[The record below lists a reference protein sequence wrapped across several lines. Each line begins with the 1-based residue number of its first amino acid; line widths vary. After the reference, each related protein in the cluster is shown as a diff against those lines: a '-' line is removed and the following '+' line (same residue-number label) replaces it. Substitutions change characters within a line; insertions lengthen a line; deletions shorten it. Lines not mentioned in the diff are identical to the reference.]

1 MMDISNIKYRIR
13 QCSNCPDG
21 LEYICETCSC
31 VLCLP
36 CKHEHMLLMA
46 GTGTIHSMINYRQK
60 FKNLKNPGI
69 CLKHSNS
76 VYDTFCEQCITPIC
90 SECTEHRTHKTTDLR
105 RAYEKNLRQNK
116 RLIQTI
122 EEKELFCYSLLSE
135 SEIDFRIVAEEVAN
149 MKSKLQAV
157 SKELTGYIDNVRY
170 RFPAKFRCL
179 KQKTKMNRCI
189 SSVQIFEHVY
199 EHSSMAPIKF
209 LLSVKKKHNFKME
222 NRAFLKQHGLATV
235 KESPN
240 FDNISKKLLTIN
252 ISGEE
257 KLMQFT
263 KSDMGL
269 FEKIKSRGIRRLKNA
284 YKSPE
289 SMSNLM
295 KWLSMNILEYPMLLQ
310 LAVEFETPLVPF
322 GASPRYL
329 QGKRHFKLPELL
341 STMKEEA
348 DEIFKRKISVGWK
361 HLSIPNMHIS
371 FDES

>member
-1 MMDISNIKYRIR
+1 MMDISNIQYRIR

-36 CKHEHMLLMA
+36 CKNEHMLLMA

-116 RLIQTI
+116 RLIHTI
-122 EEKELFCYSLLSE
+122 EEQELFCYSLLIE

-189 SSVQIFEHVY
+189 SSVQMYEHVY

-222 NRAFLKQHGLATV
+222 NRAFLKHHGLATV
-235 KESPN
+235 KESPS
-240 FDNISKKLLTIN
+240 FDTISKKLPTIN

-263 KSDMGL
+263 KSYMGL

-295 KWLSMNILEYPMLLQ
+295 KCLSMIILEYPMLLQ
-310 LAVEFETPLVPF
+310 LAIEF
-322 GASPRYL
+322 
-329 QGKRHFKLPELL
+329 GK
-341 STMKEEA
+341 
-348 DEIFKRKISVGWK
+348 
-361 HLSIPNMHIS
+361 
-371 FDES
+371 